1 MELISMPLVNGAAL
15 TLFDLLFEKKPLNEA
30 LLDAG
35 LLAGSTLGTDLL
47 SNLVVDR
54 FVDTVGN

>member
-1 MELISMPLVNGAAL
+1 MPLVNGAAL